1 MRINKFGLVIGFAIA
16 TVLFLEVAAHADEQ
30 NQFTTFTFNKPV
42 EIPGQ
47 ILPAGT
53 YLFKLADPD
62 DMNLVRIFNAKGTR
76 VYATLQ
82 TIPTER
88 RESTGDTVVVMAEQG
103 AGRPEALLKWFY
115 PGRNTGNQFVY
126 PKHEEQQLAQDRH
139 RTILTKETAEAGD

>member
-1 MRINKFGLVIGFAIA
+1 MRINKFSLVIGFAIA

-126 PKHEEQQLAQDRH
+126 PNHEEQQLAQDRH
-139 RTILTKETAEAGD
+139 RTILTKETAEADD